1 MANLSAVIQPGGVA
15 TLTGTQ
21 TLTNKTITAPVLGG
35 NIDQT
40 GSIRGGIT
48 TISALDIDCSLG
60 NYFIKTINAN
70 STFTVS
76 NVPSSRAYAFT
87 LELTHTSGTVTWFSG
102 VQWPGGTAPTLTT
115 GKVHLFTFVTDDG
128 GTSWRGASQVNYN
141 S

>member
-60 NYFIKTINAN
+60 NYFIKTIYNN
-70 STFTVS
+70 
-76 NVPSSRAYAFT
+76 NLGYA
-87 LELTHTSGTVTWFSG
+87 
-102 VQWPGGTAPTLTT
+102 
-115 GKVHLFTFVTDDG
+115 
-128 GTSWRGASQVNYN
+128 
-141 S
+141 